1 MMNASNCLNLV
12 GDGDELD
19 VLSGVQ
25 KAFGVE
31 ISNAEARRCE
41 TVGMLF
47 DVICSKLKMS
57 DARHLGCPTSLAFFR
72 LRAALRRR
80 GYTQRITPDLDLR
93 AGFHARGVRRMH
105 ASLAREV
112 GLDLPGLQLHSASAA
127 VLVLV
132 WACGFPLAVWT
143 ASWVPLLACTI
154 LTIMLGLV
162 LPRTLP
168 DGIAKLGDFAVS
180 CAAWNYGR
188 LAEQCGGARPC
199 GAWKAFTIVVRESSG
214 TGFEG
219 EMNYDTRLFLERK
232 SRAR

>member
-1 MMNASNCLNLV
+1 MINASNCLNLV

-19 VLSGVQ
+19 VLRGVE
-25 KAFGVE
+25 KAFGVK
-31 ISNAEARRCE
+31 ISNAEAHRCE

-47 DVICSKLKMS
+47 DVICSHLKIS
-57 DARHLGCPTSLAFFR
+57 DARHLRCPTALAFFR

-80 GYTQRITPDLDLR
+80 GYVQRITPDLDLR
-93 AGFHARGVRRMH
+93 AAFHAHGGRRMH
-105 ASLAREV
+105 ASLAREL
-112 GLDLPGLQLHSASAA
+112 GLDLPGLQLDSTSANL
-127 VLVLV
+127 LVLV
-132 WACGFPLAVWT
+132 WACGFPLAVWA

-168 DGIAKLGDFAVS
+168 EGIARLGDFAVS

-188 LAEQCGGARPC
+188 LSEQCGGARPC
-199 GAWKAFTIVVRESSG
+199 AAWQAFTIVVRESAG

-219 EMNYDTRLFLERK
+219 EMNYDTRFFPERK
-232 SRAR
+232 SRSR